1 MESFKLKNII
11 KIKKTLMYGFNS
23 RMECRE
29 ERNGDERRITEI
41 TQYEQEKINYKKMNR
56 NM

>member
-1 MESFKLKNII
+1 
-11 KIKKTLMYGFNS
+11 MYGFNS

-29 ERNGDERRITEI
+29 ERNGDECRITEI

>member
-1 MESFKLKNII
+1 
-11 KIKKTLMYGFNS
+11 MYGFNS

-29 ERNGDERRITEI
+29 ERKNGDERRITEI